1 MSYTAP
7 SFNAKAFHCPHCQ
20 VFAHMN
26 WNRLESNQYGSSDM
40 AQARCQS
47 CDKDSYW
54 QIIFSHPEWSGV
66 LLHPPIL
73 IAPPAHVD
81 LPTSC
86 KSDYDE
92 ARSIARTSPRGA
104 AALLRLVVE
113 KLCVELLGD
122 QSKGINEDIKTL
134 VQRGLSPTVQQAL
147 DTLRVTG
154 NEAVHPGTMS
164 SDDHAESAD
173 MLFELVNFVVQ
184 QIITH
189 PKQIADL
196 YTKLP
201 KSKLDGIEKR
211 DSLAT

>member
-1 MSYTAP
+1 
-7 SFNAKAFHCPHCQ
+7 
-20 VFAHMN
+20 MN
-26 WNRLESNQYGSSDM
+26 WNRLESSQYGASGM

-54 QIIFSHPEWSGV
+54 QIIFSTPEWSGV

-73 IAPPAHVD
+73 VAPPAHVD
-81 LPTSC
+81 LPTLC

-134 VQRGLSPTVQQAL
+134 VQSGLSPTVQKAL

-164 SDDHAESAD
+164 SDDHADSVD
-173 MLFELVNFVVQ
+173 MLFEFVNYVVQ
-184 QIITH
+184 QMITQ
-189 PKQIADL
+189 PKEVAKL
-196 YTKLP
+196 YAKLP
-201 KSKLDGIEKR
+201 KPKLDGIEQR
-211 DSLAT
+211 DKSAP